1 MIEEFEAWFREH
13 EPQFEDSSV
22 QVKVTMGGD
31 VPSRNI
37 AAVLE
42 CGLYIASINLWEIGA
57 LDIHVLSI
65 SKGESIYDQRY
76 DLENV
81 TEMIT
86 ILEDIYCKFL
96 HHTFDSI

>member
-13 EPQFEDSSV
+13 EPQFKDSFV
-22 QVKVTMGGD
+22 QVEITNRD
-31 VPSRNI
+31 HPSRTI
-37 AAVLE
+37 GAFLE
-42 CGLYIASINLWEIGA
+42 SELYIASFALWEIGA

-65 SKGESIYDQRY
+65 SKGDAVFVERY

-86 ILEDIYCKFL
+86 ILEDTSCKLL
-96 HHTFDSI
+96 HHSFDSV